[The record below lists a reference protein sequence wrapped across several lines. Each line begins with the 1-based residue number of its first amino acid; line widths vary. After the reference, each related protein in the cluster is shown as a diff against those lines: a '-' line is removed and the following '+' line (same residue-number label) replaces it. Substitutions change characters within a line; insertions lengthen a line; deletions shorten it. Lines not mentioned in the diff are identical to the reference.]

1 MRMLTCDKYSFR
13 DTAAELVSASPAQ
26 PSPAQPVSLWRYL
39 TPASWKMLLN
49 VYSPQTATE
58 MVRQHLRS
66 VDLGAN
72 NRPPYNVLNVQI
84 YLCRKLLFITT
95 DLKLQESVQ
104 DLCYQAFQQVYK
116 TILLKV
122 CVDKCSNVC
131 WRQFCMWPAPMSTEL
146 SDAAGHPTFCT
157 ALHNKGHSHSAEETC
172 EGMWNKDEGGFL
184 QTIILQIFHLKST
197 NLQYNIEVKYT
208 RQGVQKVQM
217 ERKRVQKLDRR
228 VQHNSS
234 VQSWPGSCEYWS
246 HKLN

>member
-1 MRMLTCDKYSFR
+1 
-13 DTAAELVSASPAQ
+13 
-26 PSPAQPVSLWRYL
+26 
-39 TPASWKMLLN
+39 
-49 VYSPQTATE
+49 
-58 MVRQHLRS
+58 
-66 VDLGAN
+66 
-72 NRPPYNVLNVQI
+72 
-84 YLCRKLLFITT
+84 
-95 DLKLQESVQ
+95 
-104 DLCYQAFQQVYK
+104 
-116 TILLKV
+116 
-122 CVDKCSNVC
+122 
-131 WRQFCMWPAPMSTEL
+131 MWPAPMSTEL

-157 ALHNKGHSHSAEETC
+157 ALHYKGHSHSAEETC

-217 ERKRVQKLDRR
+217 ERKRVQKLDWR